1 MKLIAH
7 HQEKEASK
15 RVKAEGGVNHQNEQ
29 LEPNNAN
36 SNNANNEHNGDHQK
50 GNDID
55 LSLPK
60 MDSSSQVK
68 KTIMGLTEPLKK
80 ERANK
85 PEINKRNKVS

>member
-1 MKLIAH
+1 LKLIAH

-15 RVKAEGGVNHQNEQ
+15 RDKAEGGVNHQNEHT
-29 LEPNNAN
+29 EPNNTN
-36 SNNANNEHNGDHQK
+36 VSNGNNEDNGEQQK

-55 LSLPK
+55 LSVPK